1 MPGRSTSFVTINQRE
16 ELMPN
21 PYADYLSNMVAAIQK
36 NYDAK
41 YEDDVRNFNE
51 GCAGL
56 QPKPEVTV

>member
-1 MPGRSTSFVTINQRE
+1 
-16 ELMPN
+16 MPN

-41 YEDDVRNFNE
+41 YEDDVRHFND

-56 QPKPEVTV
+56 QTEPEVKVLN